1 MTNKLNIAFVRR
13 GYSPTGGAEAYLRR
27 LADGII
33 KAGHDLQ
40 LVTTSEWPEDQWSF
54 GSKKRLSAKSA
65 IGFADE
71 LEQIRPQLQCDVLF
85 SLERVWSCDVYR
97 AGDGVHRAWLA
108 RRRKFEIPLKQ
119 FVRAASRKHRDL
131 LQLEES
137 LFAERKAGRVIA
149 ASQMVRTKSP
159 NLYGYPAD
167 KIDLV
172 RNGVPLDR
180 FRFDP
185 ELRERSRAEL
195 NLKHDQIALLF
206 AGSGWER
213 KGLLFA
219 IEAMALCKNRKL
231 RLLVAGRGNARPYQM
246 TRLRFWREKPVQF
259 LGEVADLV
267 PIYAAADIF
276 ILPTIYDPFSNA
288 CLEALACGLPV
299 ITTRSNGFSEIIED
313 GVHGSIVDN
322 PGNLVDLRDAIR
334 FWSDPSRRDVARST
348 NIERASQFDI
358 SINVAQTLEILRR
371 ARCKCPRP
379 SANLPISLANQRGI
393 RHPGKSEKPDRVAR
407 FRRLTARF
415 PAIPPA

>member
-1 MTNKLNIAFVRR
+1 MTNKLSIALVRR
-13 GYSPTGGAEAYLRR
+13 GYSPIGGAEAYLRR

-33 KAGHDLQ
+33 NAGHDLQ
-40 LVTTSEWPEDQWSF
+40 LIGTEEWPQDQWSF

-65 IGFADE
+65 IGFANE
-71 LEQIRPQLQCDVLF
+71 LEQIRPQLRCDVLF

-119 FVRAASRKHRDL
+119 FVRAVSRKHRDL
-131 LQLEES
+131 LRLEES
-137 LFAERKAGRVIA
+137 LFASRKAGRVIV
-149 ASQMVRTKSP
+149 ASQMVRNEITEV
-159 NLYGYPAD
+159 YGYPAD

-185 ELRERSRAEL
+185 ELREKSRAQL
-195 NLKHDQIALLF
+195 NLKQDQIALLF

-231 RLLVAGRGNARPYQM
+231 RLLVAGRGNAKPYEI
-246 TRLRFWREKPVQF
+246 TPLCFWREKPVQF
-259 LGEVADLV
+259 LGEVADLA
-267 PIYAAADIF
+267 PIYTAADIF

-299 ITTRSNGFSEIIED
+299 ITTRSNGFSEIIEG
-313 GVHGSIVDN
+313 GVHGSIVTDA
-322 PGNLVDLRDAIR
+322 GNLIDLRDAIR
-334 FWSDPSRRDVARST
+334 FWSDPSRRGVARTT
-348 NIERASQFDI
+348 NIDRASQFDVPK
-358 SINVAQTLEILRR
+358 NVAQTLEILTSVRGGAR
-371 ARCKCPRP
+371 A
-379 SANLPISLANQRGI
+379 S
-393 RHPGKSEKPDRVAR
+393 
-407 FRRLTARF
+407 
-415 PAIPPA
+415 

>member
-1 MTNKLNIAFVRR
+1 MRNKLNIALVRR
-13 GYSPTGGAEAYLRR
+13 GYSPSGGAEAYLKR

-40 LVTTSEWPEDQWSF
+40 FIGTEEWPEEQWPF
-54 GSKKRLSAKSA
+54 GPRTRLSATSA

-71 LEQIRPQLQCDVLF
+71 LEQLRPQLRCDLLF
-85 SLERVWSCDVYR
+85 SLERVWKCDVYR

-119 FVRAASRKHRDL
+119 FIRAASQKHRDL

-137 LFAERKAGRVIA
+137 LFAAGNAGRVIA
-149 ASQMVRTKSP
+149 ASQMVR
-159 NLYGYPAD
+159 NDIIEVYGYPGD
-167 KIDLV
+167 KIDIV
-172 RNGVPLDR
+172 HNGVPLDR

-185 ELRERSRAEL
+185 ELREKSRANL
-195 NLKHDQIALLF
+195 NLKQDQIALFF

-219 IEAMALCKNRKL
+219 IEAMALCKDRKL
-231 RLLVAGRGNARPYQM
+231 RLLVAGRGNPKPYKA
-246 TRLRFWREKPVQF
+246 TRLRFWREEPVRF

-267 PIYAAADIF
+267 PLYAAADMF

-299 ITTRSNGFSEIIED
+299 ITTRSNGFSEIIEN
-313 GVHGSIVDN
+313 GVHGSIVQDA
-322 PGNLVDLRDAIR
+322 GNLIALRDAIR
-334 FWSDPSRRDVARST
+334 FWSDPLRRIDARLA

-358 SINVAQTLEILRR
+358 SINVAQTLDILMR
-371 ARCKCPRP
+371 A
-379 SANLPISLANQRGI
+379 SG
-393 RHPGKSEKPDRVAR
+393 
-407 FRRLTARF
+407 
-415 PAIPPA
+415 

>member
-1 MTNKLNIAFVRR
+1 MAVKQKLRIVFVRR
-13 GYSPTGGAEAYLRR
+13 GYSRSGGAEAYLKR
-27 LADGII
+27 LAAGIV
-33 KAGHDLQ
+33 KAGCEVQ
-40 LVTTSEWPEDQWSF
+40 LVTTNEWPEDQRPF
-54 GSKKRLSAKSA
+54 GSIKRLGSTSV

-71 LEQIRPQLQCDVLF
+71 LEQIRPQLHCDVLL

-119 FVRAASRKHRDL
+119 FVRGASRKHRDL

-137 LFAERKAGRVIA
+137 LFEKRKAGRVIV
-149 ASQMVRTKSP
+149 ASQMVVNEITD
-159 NLYGYPAD
+159 LYRYPAD
-167 KIDLV
+167 KINVV

-195 NLKHDQIALLF
+195 KLKQDQIALLF

-219 IEAMALCKNRKL
+219 IEAMALCKNRKM
-231 RLLVAGRGNARPYQM
+231 RLLVAGRGDARQYQTM
-246 TRLRFWREKPVQF
+246 RLRFWRENPVQF

-267 PIYAAADIF
+267 PVYAAADVF

-288 CLEALACGLPV
+288 CLEALASGLPV
-299 ITTRSNGFSEIIED
+299 ITTRSNGFSEIVED
-313 GVHGSIVDN
+313 GVHGSVIEDA
-322 PGNLVDLRDAIR
+322 GDLIALRDAIH
-334 FWSDPSRRDVARST
+334 FWSDSSRREAARLD

-358 SINVAQTLEILRR
+358 SNNVAQTLEILT
-371 ARCKCPRP
+371 
-379 SANLPISLANQRGI
+379 
-393 RHPGKSEKPDRVAR
+393 RVAV
-407 FRRLTARF
+407 
-415 PAIPPA
+415 